1 MNKFRY
7 GAYLLLLVFVLIITG
22 CSNSSEDAGE
32 KTASAKEATGTT
44 GLSKDEISNEAFKEL
59 FPLQYNSYK
68 KNEKM
73 EDTKYNGSV
82 KRSKYDPDK
91 EPLLPV
97 LFNGYGFAIRV

>member
-22 CSNSSEDAGE
+22 CSNASEEKSE
-32 KTASAKEATGTT
+32 KTASAKEAKGTT

-68 KNEKM
+68 KNEKNGR
-73 EDTKYNGSV
+73 YNIWWISETQQV
-82 KRSKYDPDK
+82 
-91 EPLLPV
+91 
-97 LFNGYGFAIRV
+97 